1 MVVFLILKMLLN
13 KKKVQKRNRNL
24 KKISTMTVIILLM
37 RALIMKMW
45 ERVDLVNAS
54 KSSDILQLLMLGNQ
68 YLVC

>member
-1 MVVFLILKMLLN
+1 MEVFLILKMLLN

-37 RALIMKMW
+37 RVLIMKKW